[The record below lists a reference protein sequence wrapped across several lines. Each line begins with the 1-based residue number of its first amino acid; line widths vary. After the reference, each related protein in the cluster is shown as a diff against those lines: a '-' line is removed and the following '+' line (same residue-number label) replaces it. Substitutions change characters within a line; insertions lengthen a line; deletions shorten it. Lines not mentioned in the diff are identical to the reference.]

1 MATTDPIIVP
11 QNDLIKS
18 DHAFM
23 DWLRKL
29 VTVLNSVI
37 SSLLNLTPGTLVGRG
52 SASGIGPGETI
63 TLGAGLTMTGTV
75 LSAGAG
81 LTDFTQNLGTA
92 QAGTF
97 DITGLSG
104 LTAGK
109 NVVVVQT
116 AQAIASKGNARD
128 EFEMSDIQLTGYVV
142 DAATIRVYW
151 NADDIVVGT
160 YAFAYA
166 VS

>member
-1 MATTDPIIVP
+1 MAPIRTP
-11 QNDLIKS
+11 QD
-18 DHAFM
+18 
-23 DWLRKL
+23 
-29 VTVLNSVI
+29 
-37 SSLLNLTPGTLVGRG
+37 SLLDSDTSHMNFLRELANDANLVLDLAAGTLIGRG
-52 SASGIGPGETI
+52 STSGTGSAEPI
-63 TLGAGLTMTGTV
+63 TLGSGLTLTGTV

-81 LTDFTQNLGTA
+81 LTDFTKDLGNA
-92 QAGTF
+92 YSGTF

-104 LTAGK
+104 LTPGK
-109 NVVVVQT
+109 NVTVVQT